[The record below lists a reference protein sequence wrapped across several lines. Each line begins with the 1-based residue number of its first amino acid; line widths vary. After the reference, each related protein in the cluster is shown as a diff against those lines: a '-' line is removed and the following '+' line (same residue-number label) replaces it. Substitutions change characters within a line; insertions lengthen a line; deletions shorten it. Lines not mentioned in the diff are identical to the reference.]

1 MPVVMVI
8 LLLVSYWSKI
18 ILTWGM
24 MLQKVCTSVQNLA
37 NLFLPLYT
45 YSVYKHHDSILFEF
59 KTACVQVKNFL
70 HKFLSINF
78 NPLSFFIILAV
89 IDKLAHMRFSM
100 EFFSILISS
109 FLFNMVLFVT
119 KMHIFIMVL
128 LVTKM
133 HIFIGV
139 LYSSDSGQFVNM
151 VDAGIIDPLKVI
163 RTALVDAAR

>member
-1 MPVVMVI
+1 
-8 LLLVSYWSKI
+8 
-18 ILTWGM
+18 
-24 MLQKVCTSVQNLA
+24 
-37 NLFLPLYT
+37 
-45 YSVYKHHDSILFEF
+45 
-59 KTACVQVKNFL
+59 
-70 HKFLSINF
+70 
-78 NPLSFFIILAV
+78 
-89 IDKLAHMRFSM
+89 M

-109 FLFNMVLFVT
+109 FLFNMVLLVT

>member
-1 MPVVMVI
+1 MRVVMVI

-78 NPLSFFIILAV
+78 NPLSYFIILAV

-109 FLFNMVLFVT
+109 FLFN
-119 KMHIFIMVL
+119 MVL